1 MTERKKLSESVLFAR
16 QPTPKLSY
24 KLGRE
29 YQKGKAE
36 RYQKLRDGQRSR
48 AENTAAKI
56 YEYEL
61 CYADRAHNEYKR
73 AIFRKS
79 RK

>member
-16 QPTPKLSY
+16 QSTPKLSY

-36 RYQKLRDGQRSR
+36 RY
-48 AENTAAKI
+48 
-56 YEYEL
+56 
-61 CYADRAHNEYKR
+61 
-73 AIFRKS
+73 
-79 RK
+79 